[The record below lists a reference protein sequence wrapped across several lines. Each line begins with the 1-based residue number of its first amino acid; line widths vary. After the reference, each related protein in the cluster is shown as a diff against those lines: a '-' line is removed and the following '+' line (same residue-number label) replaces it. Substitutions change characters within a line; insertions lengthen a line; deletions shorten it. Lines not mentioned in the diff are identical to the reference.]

1 MTGHENVYSTTKS
14 RGVDPL
20 RRLALTGVALAALTT
35 AAFAQQPSPAPA
47 PAPRAPAR
55 AQAPVAP
62 PAPTLQQPPAAASS
76 LPNGASSINETY
88 GDWTVDCRITDGQK
102 RCMMTQAQG
111 NNQTGQRVYAIEL
124 LPTRD
129 GKTEG
134 TILMPFGLNLDAG
147 AVLKL
152 DDKDL
157 GKGLRFSTC
166 VPQGCLL
173 PVSFPTV
180 ATDAM
185 RKSAKLMVAS
195 LNLSSG
201 EAVTFNVSLNGVG
214 SALDRVTQLA
224 K

>member
-1 MTGHENVYSTTKS
+1 MT
-14 RGVDPL
+14 RF
-20 RRLALTGVALAALTT
+20 RRARSFLFGSVAALATVATT
-35 AAFAQQPSPAPA
+35 AALAQQQLLPT
-47 PAPRAPAR
+47 APRATR
-55 AQAPVAP
+55 TQAPTV
-62 PAPTLQQPPAAASS
+62 QQPAAPAAT
-76 LPNGASSINETY
+76 LPNGASSINEAY
-88 GDWTVDCRITDGQK
+88 GDWTVDCRIVDRRKQ
-102 RCMMTQAQG
+102 CLLSQAQG
-111 NNQTGQRVYAIEL
+111 NKETGQRVFAIEL
-124 LPTRD
+124 RPP
-129 GKTEG
+129 GNGNTEG

-166 VPQGCLL
+166 GPHGCLL

-185 RKSAKLMVAS
+185 RKGTKLVVAS

-201 EAVTFNVSLNGVG
+201 EAVTFNVSLNGLG
-214 SALDRVTQLA
+214 AALARIAELA